1 MDQTR
6 GFFVDEFTTG
16 ISDLSR
22 EIGGPE
28 DFDSNFITSEP
39 AFPTKPSREPPH
51 DKSPDTE
58 DITTDYQRFTV
69 PFSALVS
76 TDSPPKPE
84 DSYLPPPADESE
96 SKDLITD
103 DNESPT
109 EQVITLAVHTTG
121 SFTLPTFLQA
131 TDEHTEAEMKKELLG
146 VTEPPFKEDDRDS
159 LFGQGKMQ

>member
-6 GFFVDEFTTG
+6 DIFVDEFTTG
-16 ISDLSR
+16 ITDLSR

-51 DKSPDTE
+51 DRSPDTE

-76 TDSPPKPE
+76 TDSPAKPE
-84 DSYLPPPADESE
+84 DSYLPPPADESD
-96 SKDLITD
+96 SNDLITD
-103 DNESPT
+103 ESPT
-109 EQVITLAVHTTG
+109 EQVITPAVYTTG

-131 TDEHTEAEMKKELLG
+131 TDKDTEVEMKKELVG
-146 VTEPPFKEDDRDS
+146 VTEPLFKEADRDS
-159 LFGQGKMQ
+159 LSGQGKMQ